1 LPPAGNGGKIRIH
14 WTEPNDDTTPQ
25 KGTGLLNAPIRVQTF
40 LANLPLFRELGSDEL
55 DRIALS
61 TQQVHVG
68 KGEILFRR
76 GDPALGFH
84 VVVFGQVKLAFS
96 SPRGDGKVV
105 DLNGPGQSFGEA
117 VMFMERPHVVTAQA
131 LSDSMLLY
139 VGKEVV
145 FEELARDPQFVR
157 RMIAGL
163 SSRLHRLMSD
173 LENDSLHSGTQR
185 IIGYLLRDSEDN
197 PESKSALEVTLPA
210 NKGVIASRLS
220 LTQAHF
226 SRILH
231 DLSSRGLIEVRGR
244 SIYIPDVP
252 KLRACSD

>member
-1 LPPAGNGGKIRIH
+1 M
-14 WTEPNDDTTPQ
+14 
-25 KGTGLLNAPIRVQTF
+25 LNAPIKVQTF

-61 TQQVHVG
+61 TQQVYAA
-68 KGEILFRR
+68 KGEVLFRR

-84 VVVFGQVKLAFS
+84 IVVYGQVKLAFS
-96 SPRGDGKVV
+96 SPRGDEKVV

-117 VMFMERPHVVTAQA
+117 VMFMERPHVVTAQT

-139 VGKEVV
+139 VGREVV
-145 FEELARDPQFVR
+145 FEELERDPKFAR

-163 SSRLHRLMSD
+163 SSRVHRLMSD
-173 LENDSLHSGTQR
+173 LESDSLNSGTQR
-185 IIGYLLRDSEDN
+185 VIGYLLCGSEESSSTGRD
-197 PESKSALEVTLPA
+197 LEVTLA
-210 NKGVIASRLS
+210 ATKGVIASRLS
-220 LTQAHF
+220 VTQEHF

-231 DLSSRGLIEVRGR
+231 DLSARGLIEVRGR
-244 SIYIPDVP
+244 SIYIPDVA